1 MVIQYY
7 LLERNLRYTGDAL
20 GKQLVVLTFQSKT
33 LVISLLHP
41 GLLMIIISGFVYN
54 KTWYEYTKNAWN
66 K

>member
-1 MVIQYY
+1 VVIQYY

-20 GKQLVVLTFQSKT
+20 GKQLVVLTSQSKT

-41 GLLMIIISGFVYN
+41 GLLMIIISGSVYD

>member
-20 GKQLVVLTFQSKT
+20 GKQLVVLTSQPKT

-41 GLLMIIISGFVYN
+41 GLLMIIISGSVYD

>member
-20 GKQLVVLTFQSKT
+20 GKQLVVLTSQSKT

-41 GLLMIIISGFVYN
+41 GLLMIIISGSVYD